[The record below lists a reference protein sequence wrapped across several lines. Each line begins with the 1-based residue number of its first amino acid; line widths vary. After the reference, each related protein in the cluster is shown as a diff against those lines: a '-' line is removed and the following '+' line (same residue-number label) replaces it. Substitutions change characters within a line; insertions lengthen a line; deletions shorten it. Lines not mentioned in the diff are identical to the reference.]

1 MKILEEGVREESDK
15 KKENDRE
22 RWGEAEQFMHY
33 CYMLRNI
40 IGFRDKEKK
49 KGNERI

>member
-15 KKENDRE
+15 KKENDRK

-33 CYMLRNI
+33 CYMLRN
-40 IGFRDKEKK
+40 
-49 KGNERI
+49 NRIS